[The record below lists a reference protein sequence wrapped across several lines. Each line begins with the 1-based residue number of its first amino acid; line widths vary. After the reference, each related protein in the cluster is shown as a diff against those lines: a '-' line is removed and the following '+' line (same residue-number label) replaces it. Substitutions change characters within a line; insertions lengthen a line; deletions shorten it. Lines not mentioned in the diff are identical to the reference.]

1 MSVYFFYGQDTFSL
15 LEELKEFKAKWRADH
30 LNAGI
35 EELRVTGDLPDQE
48 LRVRFQ
54 ENLESQGLF
63 ASEKLVIVHNC
74 VNRLSKLPSTESYIL
89 EMLNDPPR
97 PTALVFVETEG
108 VDKRRTAFKKLKKAA
123 TVREFAPLSGPELES
138 WVKNRLEEQHV
149 KIEKS
154 VIAKFLDLLQTDDEE
169 EIFNLWQIASELEKL
184 VLYSGG
190 KNITEDDVTKL
201 VAPNMSQN
209 VFALTNLF
217 AEGNPSQAI
226 ALLDDLV
233 GRGQIAEE
241 RNQSIAI
248 VGALAS
254 QIRSLLLVK
263 DLEDQSP
270 AEIAKI
276 LDWKEGRVWINLK
289 LAKKFTKVVLV
300 KSLEDLRAIDFRLK
314 TSEEPPKLLLAL
326 FLQKVGSTTRAD
338 KAFLPTL
345 KN

>member
-15 LEELKEFKAKWRADH
+15 LEELKEFKDKWRVDH
-30 LNAGI
+30 PNAGM
-35 EELRVTGDLPDQE
+35 EELRVESNSSDQE
-48 LRVRFQ
+48 LRMRLREHL
-54 ENLESQGLF
+54 ENQGLF
-63 ASEKLVIVHNC
+63 ANEKLIIIHDC
-74 VNRLSKLPSTESYIL
+74 IDRLSKLSSTERYIL
-89 EMLNDPPR
+89 DVLNNPPR
-97 PTALVFVETEG
+97 STALIFVETEG

-123 TVREFAPLSGPELES
+123 TVREFAPLARANLET
-138 WVKNRLEEQHV
+138 WIKNRLEKQRV
-149 KIEKS
+149 KMEKS
-154 VIAKFLDLLQTDDEE
+154 AIAKFLDLLQTDDEE
-169 EIFNLWQIASELEKL
+169 EIYNLWQIVSELEKL
-184 VLYSGG
+184 ILYSGG
-190 KNITEDDVTKL
+190 KNIAEGDVTKL
-201 VAPNMSQN
+201 VAPNISQN

-217 AEGNPSQAI
+217 AEGDSAQAI

-263 DLEDQSP
+263 DLEDQGP

-289 LAKKFTKVVLV
+289 LAKKFTKAILV

-314 TSEEPPKLLLAL
+314 TSEEPPKLLLSL
-326 FLQKVGSTTRAD
+326 FIQKVSSTTRAD
-338 KAFLPTL
+338 KAFLPAL
-345 KN
+345 KI

>member
-1 MSVYFFYGQDTFSL
+1 MVYFFYGQDTFSL
-15 LEELKEFKAKWRADH
+15 LEELKEFKEKWRADH
-30 LNAGI
+30 PNAGI
-35 EELRVTGDLPDQE
+35 EELRVAASWSDQE
-48 LRVRFQ
+48 LRMWLQ
-54 ENLESQGLF
+54 DHLESQGLF
-63 ASEKLVIVHNC
+63 ASEKMVVIYDC
-74 VNRLSKLPSTESYIL
+74 VNSLSKFVSTESYIL
-89 EMLNDPPR
+89 SALDNQPPS
-97 PTALVFVETEG
+97 TTLIFVETEG
-108 VDKRRTAFKKLKKAA
+108 IDKRRTAFKKLKKTA
-123 TVREFAPLSGPELES
+123 TVREFVPMARSELEV
-138 WVKNRLEEQHV
+138 WIKNRLQKQGA
-149 KIEKS
+149 KIDKPA
-154 VIAKFLDLLQTDDEE
+154 IAKFLDLLETDDDEQ
-169 EIFNLWQIASELEKL
+169 IYNLWQIASELEKL
-184 VLYSGG
+184 TIYSGG
-190 KNITEDDVTKL
+190 RNITEEDVAKL
-201 VAPNMSQN
+201 VSPNISKN
-209 VFALTNLF
+209 VFALTNFF
-217 AEGNPSQAI
+217 AEGKTAPAI
-226 ALLDDLV
+226 RLLEDLV